1 MSDPFDRALRAAAR
15 RSRPAGVCPD
25 AAMLASYAD
34 NGLSADE
41 RRLVEAHAADC
52 TTCLEHL
59 ALLGAVSVER
69 DAPEPSRSWLTR
81 WGWLVPVAT
90 AMLVVAVWIRLPD
103 NERLPVAPAAPAASA
118 TQMAVPEQ
126 DRAATPGTSADQ
138 DETAN
143 QPRIAAKVGQA
154 APTPPARPA
163 ETRVDELAPLE
174 RRDTARQKAAVAPPS
189 VASAPPAA
197 PPVQAQEAGAEKA
210 QTLQVGG
217 ATSKVASPAAAAAP
231 GLADAIKE
239 EVQVEE
245 SARRRETGL
254 RTSVAATSP
263 LVVSA
268 SPKEAYRAVGSR
280 IELSEDGGTTWR
292 SVLSDPQSAFTA
304 AACAAGGSCWFG
316 GADGQMLRRTPD
328 GFSRSAL
335 PVRRRVVTIA
345 PDGAQAA
352 LVTVEGG
359 QRFRTSNGGTTWQ
372 PSP

>member
-1 MSDPFDRALRAAAR
+1 
-15 RSRPAGVCPD
+15 
-25 AAMLASYAD
+25 MLASYAD

-126 DRAATPGTSADQ
+126 DRAATPSTSADQ

-143 QPRIAAKVGQA
+143 QPRIAAKVGQSA
-154 APTPPARPA
+154 TPRSAQPT
-163 ETRVDELAPLE
+163 ESKVDE
-174 RRDTARQKAAVAPPS
+174 PP
-189 VASAPPAA
+189 P
-197 PPVQAQEAGAEKA
+197 

-304 AACAAGGSCWFG
+304 AACAPGGSCWFG